1 MDIISRYNLEMANQ
15 VYVDNTSLRDV
26 GISLIDIIGLCTNG
40 QTNPIILYL
49 SLFISILSIRLEYLP
64 V

>member
-15 VYVDNTSLRDV
+15 VCVDNTSLRDV
-26 GISLIDIIGLCTNG
+26 GISLIDIIGLRTNG
-40 QTNPIILYL
+40 QTNPVILYL

>member
-1 MDIISRYNLEMANQ
+1 MANQ

-26 GISLIDIIGLCTNG
+26 GISLIDIIGLRTNG
-40 QTNPIILYL
+40 QTNPVILYL

>member
-1 MDIISRYNLEMANQ
+1 MANQ